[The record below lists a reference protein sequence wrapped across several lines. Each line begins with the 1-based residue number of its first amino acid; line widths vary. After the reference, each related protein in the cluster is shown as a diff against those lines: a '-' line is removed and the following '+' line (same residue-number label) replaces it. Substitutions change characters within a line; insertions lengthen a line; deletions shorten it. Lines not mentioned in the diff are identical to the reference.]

1 MGGVVDEIALRLT
14 LNSYHETIPA
24 SFLKRKWGKY
34 HDKDSLVARLG
45 LTMARYTCLFTVA
58 ISVNNLPRVLNE
70 TLESCNLDVIY
81 DTGDYMMAREVPGQV
96 SFPKLVTVEVLI
108 DKTTAT
114 DEEIRM
120 NFVIKNE
127 ELPLQVDN
135 HCRQMYNQVSQAV
148 SDNQHWKLIETVGG

>member
-1 MGGVVDEIALRLT
+1 MGR
-14 LNSYHETIPA
+14 NSLI
-24 SFLKRKWGKY
+24 
-34 HDKDSLVARLG
+34 ARLG

-70 TLESCNLDVIY
+70 TLESCNLDIIY

-135 HCRQMYNQVSQAV
+135 HCRQMFNQVSRAV